1 MRIRIIKLVTWKW
14 SPVYQFKNPIPHNFA
29 SPNRVAK
36 VNQQMG
42 NIPLFYITIPKTFF
56 SSSQYQ
62 QTFFLRSRNSVKIL
76 RNQQKSQDIFI
87 NHLFQQ

>member
-1 MRIRIIKLVTWKW
+1 MRIRIIKLVTWTW
-14 SPVYQFKNPIPHNFA
+14 SPVYQFNNPIPHIFA

-62 QTFFLRSRNSVKIL
+62 QTFFCEAEIL
-76 RNQQKSQDIFI
+76 
-87 NHLFQQ
+87 